1 MAENQNINNISNG
14 SNNMDNDEIS
24 LKELLQKISE
34 WYRFLLTKWKLIVLA
49 GVIGGLIG
57 FTYAYFQK
65 PTYKAVLT
73 FALEEEK
80 SGGGGIGSALGLA
93 SSLGI
98 DLGSSGGGAFAGSNL
113 IELMKSRLL
122 VEKTLLNPI
131 EVNGK
136 VISIAEYCIQFNK
149 MRQDWSEKPNLK
161 NIQFLPNDDRSKYNL
176 QQDSIL
182 KDIYKIVTDPEYL
195 TIGQKDKKVS
205 ITSIEVTSEDE
216 KFAKIFCEN
225 LAKETSEY
233 YVEIKSK
240 KARMNVD
247 ILQKQTDSIRN
258 ELNGA
263 ITGVATATDNVFNLN
278 SAMNVKR
285 TPSARRQVDVQ
296 ANTAMLTSL
305 VSNLEMSKMALRK
318 ETPLIQV
325 IDKPIYPLEKEK
337 VSKLKSL
344 IVGGFL
350 AGFLTILYLVFGSL
364 YKKLVA

>member
-1 MAENQNINNISNG
+1 MAENQNINNI
-14 SNNMDNDEIS
+14 MTPDNDEIS
-24 LKELLQKISE
+24 LKELIQKISE
-34 WYRFLLTKWKLIVLA
+34 WYRFLLTKWKLILFV
-49 GVIGGLIG
+49 GIIGGLIG

-80 SGGGGIGSALGLA
+80 SGGGGLGGALGLA

-98 DLGSSGGGAFAGSNL
+98 DLGASGGGAFAGANL

-131 EVNGK
+131 EVGGK
-136 VISIAEYCIQFNK
+136 TISIAEYYIQINK
-149 MRQDWSEKPNLK
+149 LREAWNTNPALK
-161 NIQFLPNDDRSKYNL
+161 NIQFLPNEDRAIYTL

-182 KDIYKIVTDPEYL
+182 KNIYLGVTATANL
-195 TIGQKDKKVS
+195 NIGQKDKKVS
-205 ITSIEVTSEDE
+205 IISIDVTSQDE
-216 KFAKIFCEN
+216 KFSKIFCEN

-240 KARMNVD
+240 KAKMNVD
-247 ILQKQTDSIRN
+247 ILQHQADSIRA

-263 ITGVATATDNVFNLN
+263 ITGVAAATDNVFNLN
-278 SAMNVKR
+278 AAMNVKR
-285 TPSARRQVDVQ
+285 TPGAKRQVDVQ

-344 IVGGFL
+344 ILGGFL
-350 AGFLTILYLVFGSL
+350 AGFLTVLYLVFGSL
-364 YKKLVA
+364 YKKMIA